1 MTYCKPHGKIPTSCL
16 ESNTYH
22 LVWRMNIS
30 FITVFNYL
38 HFTLIPILYS
48 VFIYTEIYASRVVY
62 VVCLFILFVS
72 FNCELIRCSE
82 PCSIAHQPSPDNVD
96 RYLSI
101 ADSPALVI
109 STVLPGN
116 CLRKLNDVL
125 RLWIVIVWY
134 IMYTQNGWYVS
145 SIISSSG
152 SSCSS

>member
-1 MTYCKPHGKIPTSCL
+1 
-16 ESNTYH
+16 
-22 LVWRMNIS
+22 MNIS

-38 HFTLIPILYS
+38 HFALIPILYS
-48 VFIYTEIYASRVVY
+48 VFIYTEIYAGRVVY

-125 RLWIVIVWY
+125 RL
-134 IMYTQNGWYVS
+134 
-145 SIISSSG
+145 
-152 SSCSS
+152 